1 MRKQSDVEELSNS
14 SEFNEDY
21 YKEYWGSVSN
31 FSENGFGYCIL
42 HKGKVV
48 SECTSIFSSL
58 QYSEIDIATHED
70 YRGQGLH
77 LAL

>member
-1 MRKQSDVEELSNS
+1 MRKQGYVEELSNS

-21 YKEYWGSVSN
+21 YEEYWGSVSN

-48 SECTSIFSSL
+48 SECTSILLHYNTQKLIL
-58 QYSEIDIATHED
+58 QLTRIIGDKD
-70 YRGQGLH
+70 
-77 LAL
+77 